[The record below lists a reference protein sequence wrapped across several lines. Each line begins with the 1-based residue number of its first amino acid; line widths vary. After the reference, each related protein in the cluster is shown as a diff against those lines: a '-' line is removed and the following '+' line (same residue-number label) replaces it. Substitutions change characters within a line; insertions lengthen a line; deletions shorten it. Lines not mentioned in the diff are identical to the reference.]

1 MAKFPDVYVNRT
13 LNMKKISC
21 IGLDMD
27 HTLIRYK
34 SENFEALAHKIMCQK
49 LVADKGYPKSVLDIE
64 FHWDRAIR
72 GLVIDRARGNLLKLS
87 RHAAI
92 RQSYHGTEPI
102 SFSEQKH
109 WYESKYIDLKDKAY
123 DKIDTTFSISYAGLF
138 AQLVDMKDKV
148 ETTLP
153 DYAQIAIDLN
163 SVLDSAHRDGHLKDE
178 VAKNLSTYIV
188 KDPETIRGLE
198 RYIQHGKKI
207 FLATNSEFK
216 YTKLLLDYAVNP
228 YLKKA
233 KSWQELFTFVI
244 TNAKKPEF
252 FFGET
257 PFQRLDPNTG
267 GVVKNDQQL
276 TPGVYSGGN
285 AKTFTDELHLDPDE
299 ILYIGDHIYG
309 DIVRLKKDCAW
320 RTALVVEELE
330 DEVAA
335 LKKCAPIT
343 KSINNLMAKKVPVE
357 VEIDKLISKRIESGK
372 SKDEPKIDK
381 LIKQSHAL
389 DKKIGPLIR
398 KLQNTFNPY
407 WGEVMRVGI
416 EDSYFAYQVD
426 RFACIYMARLSY
438 LLDIS
443 PRTYFR
449 SAKRPMPHE
458 KY

>member
-1 MAKFPDVYVNRT
+1 MIKLQNVYINRT

-34 SENFEALAHKIMCQK
+34 SEKFEGLAHKIMVEK
-49 LVADKGYPKSVLDIE
+49 LVADKGYPKSILALE

-102 SFSEQKH
+102 GFAEQKH
-109 WYESKYIDLKDKAY
+109 WYVSKYIDLKDKAY
-123 DKIDTTFSISYAGLF
+123 DKVDTTFSISYAGLF
-138 AQLVDMKDKV
+138 AQLVDLKDSS

-163 SVLDSAHRDGHLKDE
+163 AVLDSAHRDGHLKNV
-178 VAKNLSTYIV
+178 VAKDLSNFIV
-188 KDPETIRGLE
+188 KDPDVVKGLE

-207 FLATNSEFK
+207 FLATNSDFW
-216 YTKLLLDYAVNP
+216 YTKLLLDYAINP
-228 YLKKA
+228 YLKKH
-233 KSWQELFTFVI
+233 KTWQELFTFVI

-252 FFGET
+252 FFGTT
-257 PFQRLDPNTG
+257 PFQRLDSETG
-267 GVVKNDQQL
+267 AVIKNDKTL

-285 AKTFTDELHLDPDE
+285 ATAFTNELHLDPDE

-330 DEVAA
+330 DEVKN
-335 LKKCAPIT
+335 LKNSSPIS
-343 KSINNLMAKKVPVE
+343 KQINRLMDKKIPVE
-357 VEIDKLISKRIESGK
+357 IEIDKLISKRIESGK
-372 SKDEPKIDK
+372 AKEEEKIDK
-381 LIKQSHAL
+381 LIKVSHSL

-398 KLQNTFNPY
+398 KQQSTFNPY

-416 EDSYFAYQVD
+416 EESYFAYQVD
-426 RFACIYMARLSY
+426 RFACIYMAKLSD
-438 LLDIS
+438 LLHIS

-449 SAKRPMPHE
+449 STKRPLPHE
-458 KY
+458 F